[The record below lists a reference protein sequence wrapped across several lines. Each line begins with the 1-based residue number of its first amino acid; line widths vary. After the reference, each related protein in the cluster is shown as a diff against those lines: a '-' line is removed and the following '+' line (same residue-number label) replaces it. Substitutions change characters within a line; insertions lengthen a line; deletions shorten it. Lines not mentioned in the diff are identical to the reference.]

1 MFSILPVAAYFSNK
15 SIQSVLNKIK
25 PSNVLKIYENFYA
38 DRKILYKDFKGDTN
52 SYVYVI
58 VNKLNGKIY
67 VGSSRSLKVRVSNY
81 FNLSHIAAQKS
92 RPISSAI
99 LKYGL
104 INFAFI
110 LVEKVDTSLQHI
122 EVCETFWIKRLK
134 PDYNATKDAARNIG
148 ASHTIETKL
157 AISTKRS
164 SGPVFIYN
172 EFKQLL
178 AIAPSM
184 ISIAILLGNKS
195 ISISINRAIK
205 EESLFRSSWYL
216 CKVPFNT
223 DEKPFIEARS
233 QAYAKLIQEI
243 KAQKHIKA
251 VFVFKHETFVAKY
264 DGIMIA
270 KTLSISH
277 NTIKECILNNT
288 TYKEY
293 RFSYHRV

>member
-122 EVCETFWIKRLK
+122 EVCETF
-134 PDYNATKDAARNIG
+134 
-148 ASHTIETKL
+148 
-157 AISTKRS
+157 
-164 SGPVFIYN
+164 
-172 EFKQLL
+172 
-178 AIAPSM
+178 
-184 ISIAILLGNKS
+184 
-195 ISISINRAIK
+195 
-205 EESLFRSSWYL
+205 
-216 CKVPFNT
+216 
-223 DEKPFIEARS
+223 
-233 QAYAKLIQEI
+233 
-243 KAQKHIKA
+243 
-251 VFVFKHETFVAKY
+251 
-264 DGIMIA
+264 
-270 KTLSISH
+270 
-277 NTIKECILNNT
+277 
-288 TYKEY
+288 
-293 RFSYHRV
+293 

>member
-1 MFSILPVAAYFSNK
+1 MLV
-15 SIQSVLNKIK
+15 VL
-25 PSNVLKIYENFYA
+25 
-38 DRKILYKDFKGDTN
+38 
-52 SYVYVI
+52 
-58 VNKLNGKIY
+58 
-67 VGSSRSLKVRVSNY
+67 LKVRVSNY

-110 LVEKVDTSLQHI
+110 LVDKVDTSLQHI

-148 ASHTIETKL
+148 GSHTIETKL

-205 EESLFRSSWYL
+205 EESLFRSSGYL
-216 CKVPFNT
+216 SKVPFNT